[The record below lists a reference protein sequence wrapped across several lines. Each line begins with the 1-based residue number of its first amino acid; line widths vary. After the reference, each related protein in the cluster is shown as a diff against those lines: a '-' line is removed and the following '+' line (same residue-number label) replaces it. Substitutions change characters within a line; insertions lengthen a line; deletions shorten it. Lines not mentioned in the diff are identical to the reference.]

1 MVDLRSRVVGC
12 LQNAQLMFVLLLLSA
27 CGWFSTDNT
36 REPTEL
42 TSIETT
48 LQVRKVWGRSFG
60 DGVGDAYL
68 RLAPMI
74 VGDKLYIAD
83 ANGEIGALS
92 LEDGEL
98 IWDVSTDVDVSAGVN
113 GDEELLV
120 IGTWDGQVIA
130 VSTEDGS
137 ELWRK
142 QLSSEVMALSQVD
155 LGVVVAR
162 TNDSRVYGLDVGSG
176 AVRWTTTRKSPLL
189 LLRGESVP
197 VIENGKAVVGFDDGK
212 LAAISMTRGNV
223 IWQAT
228 VDAPE
233 GRSELERMVDI
244 DGIIRIDDGII
255 YVVGFHGRL
264 AAITLSDGSLIWDR
278 ELSSYRGLDVDQSRV
293 YVTDEES
300 NIWALDRRNGA
311 SLWKQD
317 ALKYRKLTAPVVI
330 DDYII
335 VGDYDGYVH
344 WIAVADGQFVARTR
358 VDSDGIMVKPLV
370 LDDRAFVHH
379 DDGTIVALGISPGGT
394 GETASMVDTTPAASM
409 PDELE

>member
-1 MVDLRSRVVGC
+1 MVEFRNR
-12 LQNAQLMFVLLLLSA
+12 ALLSRRRTTLLILAVLPLAA
-27 CGWFSTDNT
+27 CGWFSKDNT
-36 REPTEL
+36 RKPTEL

-48 LQVRKVWGRSFG
+48 LKVREVWGRSFG

-74 VGDKLYIAD
+74 VGDKLYIVD
-83 ANGEIGALS
+83 ASGEIGALA
-92 LEDGEL
+92 LEDGKE

-142 QLSSEVMALSQVD
+142 QLSSEVMALSRVD

-162 TNDSRVYGLDVGSG
+162 TNDSRVTGLDVGSG
-176 AVRWTTTRKSPLL
+176 AVRWSTSRKSPLL

-197 VIENGKAVVGFDDGK
+197 VVDNGKVMVGFDDGK
-212 LAAISMTRGNV
+212 LAAISMSRGNV
-223 IWQAT
+223 LWQAT

-244 DGIIRIDDGII
+244 DGSMRIEDGII

-264 AAITLSDGSLIWDR
+264 AAITVNDGRLIWDR

-293 YVTDEES
+293 YVTDEDS
-300 NIWALDRRNGA
+300 NVWALDRRNGA

-344 WIAVADGQFVARTR
+344 WIATSDGQFVARTR

-370 LDDRAFVHH
+370 FNNRAYVHH
-379 DDGTIVALGISPGGT
+379 SDGTIVALEISRGGA
-394 GETASMVDTTPAASM
+394 GETASFID
-409 PDELE
+409 

>member
-1 MVDLRSRVVGC
+1 MFELCSRTVFS
-12 LQNAQLMFVLLLLSA
+12 LTWKTLLILTIVPLSA
-27 CGWFSTDNT
+27 CGWFSKDNT
-36 REPTEL
+36 RKPTEL
-42 TSIETT
+42 TEIKTT
-48 LQVRKVWGRSFG
+48 LKVKEVWGRSFG
-60 DGVGDAYL
+60 DGVGDAFL
-68 RLAPMI
+68 RLAPLI
-74 VGDKLYIAD
+74 VGDKLYIVD
-83 ANGEIGALS
+83 ANGEIGALA
-92 LEDGEL
+92 LEDGKV
-98 IWDVSTDVDVSAGVN
+98 IWDVSMDVDVSAGIN
-113 GDEELLV
+113 GNEELLV

-130 VSTEDGS
+130 VSTGDGS

-142 QLSSEVMALSQVD
+142 QLSSEVMALSQVE

-176 AVRWTTTRKSPLL
+176 AVRWSTTRKSPLL
-189 LLRGESVP
+189 LLRGESEP
-197 VIENGKAVVGFDDGK
+197 VIDDGKVVVGFDDGK
-212 LAAISMTRGNV
+212 LAAISMSRGNV

-244 DGIIRIDDGII
+244 DGSMRIVDGIV

-264 AAITLSDGSLIWDR
+264 AAITMSDGRLIWDR

-300 NIWALDRRNGA
+300 NVWALDRRNGA

-330 DDYII
+330 DDYIV

-344 WIAVADGQFVARTR
+344 WIATSDGQFVARTR
-358 VDSDGIMVKPLV
+358 VDSDGIMVKPLI
-370 LDDRAFVHH
+370 LNNRAYVHH
-379 DDGTIVALGISPGGT
+379 DDGTIVALEIFRKSSD
-394 GETASMVDTTPAASM
+394 ETASLGD
-409 PDELE
+409 